1 MRFVKIGL
9 LIFVVT
15 VIAQSTSAVVPS
27 FFVKA
32 LKDRGMALW
41 VDSVFATLTLE
52 EQIGQLIMPTVDPY
66 LTKVNEEKLM
76 KLVKEQKVGGL
87 LFTKSTIENQGKM
100 TNLMQKNAKVPLF
113 ISLDGEWGLS
123 MRIDGTTRFPK
134 NIALGA
140 IKNNQLIYEYGRE
153 VARQCKLMGIQI
165 NFAPVLDINNNP
177 KNPVINIRSF
187 GQSRDRVADAAI
199 AYAKGL
205 EYEGV
210 ISVGK
215 HFPGHG
221 DTNADSHKA
230 LPIVDLPLSRLDSV
244 ELYPFKKYIK
254 SGLGGMMVGHLY
266 LPAFDQ
272 DTIPASLSHSVVTDL
287 LRNELDF
294 QGLIFTDALI
304 MKAITDK
311 NGSPSVQAL
320 LAGHDILLC
329 PSNPMAEIDSVKNAI
344 ANGVLSL
351 ATIQSRCKK
360 VLSYKYAC
368 GLNKLVPIDMNSV
381 NDRLN
386 TRDGEALNRQLAA
399 QSITLLKNTNKIV
412 PIHDLDKQ
420 TIAIVTVGEKNSLF
434 PSVADLYADVANY
447 QLTDPTTAEELN
459 AISDKVKKYTTVIL
473 NIHSDKVSYIEQ
485 LKSMMSKLD
494 GNIDVIVNFMVSPYK
509 IDGYSDL
516 IKQAK
521 GVLMSYENTALTQ
534 NYSAQLLFG
543 GIGAKGKLPSAIQ
556 DQFAMGT
563 GLSTEKS
570 RLSYEMAEAVG
581 VDPYKLGL
589 IDNLAKKAIQNK
601 AFPGCQILVAKDGA
615 VIYHKAFGSFE
626 YNDKNRV
633 STTDIYDLASVTKA
647 AATTSAMML
656 LYDKEK
662 FLLRDPLSKYIPE
675 LQNTNKA
682 AITIKDAL
690 YHESGLPAFIPFNQM
705 LLDEKSYSGAIYSK
719 TKSKKYPILVDNST
733 YGQKGIKYKSGLV
746 SAKQSDTFALKVAND
761 FYLNRSFSSMM
772 MNKVVD
778 AKLGPKNHYNYSDL
792 NFMLLRKVVEN
803 LAASSIDSLVR
814 RELFSKLGASSTVY
828 QPLNYFNK
836 SRIVPTEEDKFFR
849 KQLLV
854 GYPHDEIAALSGG
867 VEGNAG
873 LFSNANDL
881 AKLCQMFLNGG
892 EYGGDEFLKKSTIE
906 MFSQMKSPNSR
917 RGLGFD
923 KPETVKPS
931 KGPTSDSAPFTTY
944 GHTGFTGT
952 CFWIDPESQ
961 LIYIFLSNRVYPN
974 RSNRKINS
982 MKTRE
987 LIQSAIY
994 RAIQNKK

>member
-1 MRFVKIGL
+1 MRFVKIGFL
-9 LIFVVT
+9 FLFVT
-15 VIAQSTSAVVPS
+15 VFVNSTSAVVPS
-27 FFVKA
+27 FYAKA
-32 LKDRGMALW
+32 SKNKGMAIW
-41 VDSVFATLTLE
+41 VDSVFSTLTLE

-66 LTKVNEEKLM
+66 LTKVNEDKLM

-123 MRIDGTTRFPK
+123 MRIEGTTRFPK

-140 IKNNQLIYEYGRE
+140 LKNNQLIYEYGRE

-244 ELYPFKKYIK
+244 ELYPFKKYIR
-254 SGLGGMMVGHLY
+254 SGLAGMMVGHLY

-272 DTIPASLSHSVVTDL
+272 DTIPASLSHSIVTDL

-294 QGLIFTDALI
+294 QGLVFTDALI

-311 NGSPSVQAL
+311 NGSPCVQAL

-344 ANGVLSL
+344 ANGILSL
-351 ATIQSRCKK
+351 ASIQARCKK

-368 GLNKLVPIDMNSV
+368 GLNKLQPIDLYSLN
-381 NDRLN
+381 NRLN
-386 TRDGEALNRQLAA
+386 TRDGEVLNRRMAA
-399 QSITLLKNTNKIV
+399 ESITLLKNTKKII
-412 PIHDLDKQ
+412 PIRGIDKQ
-420 TIAIVTVGEKNSLF
+420 TIAVVTVGEKNSVF
-434 PSVADLYADVANY
+434 QSVANLYTEVANY
-447 QLTDPTTAEELN
+447 QLTDPTTTDELN
-459 AISDKVKKYTTVIL
+459 EIVDKVKRYTTVIL
-473 NIHSDKVSYIEQ
+473 NIHSDKANYTDQ
-485 LKSMMSKLD
+485 LKLLMSKLD
-494 GNIDVIVNFMVSPYK
+494 ENTDVIINFLISPYK
-509 IDGYSDL
+509 VDGYAEL

-521 GVLMSYENTALTQ
+521 GVLMSYENTPLIQ

-556 DQFAMGT
+556 DQFALGT
-563 GLSTEKS
+563 GLITEKS
-570 RLSYEMAEAVG
+570 RLSYEMAETVG

-589 IDNLAKKAIQNK
+589 IDNIVEKAIQNK
-601 AFPGCQILVAKDGA
+601 AFPGCQVLVAKEGA

-633 STTDIYDLASVTKA
+633 STNDIYDLASVTKA

-656 LYDKEK
+656 LYDREK
-662 FLLRDPLSKYIPE
+662 YTLREPLSKYIPE

-682 AITIKDAL
+682 SITIKDAL
-690 YHESGLPAFIPFNQM
+690 YHETGMPSFIPFNQM
-705 LLDEKSYSGAIYSK
+705 LLDEKSVSGPIYSK

-733 YGQKGIKYKSGLV
+733 YGQKGIKFKSELV
-746 SAKQSDTFALKVAND
+746 STKQTDTFSLKVAND
-761 FYLNRSFSSMM
+761 FYINRSFSSMM
-772 MNKVVD
+772 MNKLIS

-792 NFMLLRKVVEN
+792 NFMLLRRLVEN
-803 LAASSIDSLVR
+803 LSGTTIDTLVR
-814 RELFSKLGASSTVY
+814 RDLFARLGSTTTVY
-828 QPLNYFNK
+828 QPLRYFNK
-836 SRIVPTEEDKFFR
+836 LRIVPTEDDKFFR
-849 KQLLV
+849 RQLLD

-881 AKLCQMFLNGG
+881 AKLCQMLLNGG
-892 EYGGDEFLKKSTIE
+892 TYGGENFLQKSTIE

-923 KPETVKPS
+923 KPEPVKPS
-931 KGPTSDSAPFTTY
+931 TGPTNDLAPLSTY

-952 CFWIDPESQ
+952 CFWVDPDNQ
-961 LIYIFLSNRVYPN
+961 LIYIFLSNRVNPS
-974 RSNRKINS
+974 RANRKINS
-982 MKTRE
+982 LKTRE
-987 LIQSAIY
+987 LIQGAIY